1 MSMCWEGHVNLN
13 ASAPHR
19 ILAATSFPTHAAIPF
34 TLHADGRV
42 IDGAFRIDFRNDGAA
57 RAIVVVSG
65 AGNETSRSYT
75 VEGGGSLMDSW
86 YGTPATGQ
94 YDLSVHGPSG
104 FFRRFRGTVTG
115 PNSRVIEVRATYD
128 ARHSNVLLELSN
140 PTAHEALVKILDRY
154 TSKTI
159 AFVIDPGELESRR
172 WGAHR
177 TGGWYD
183 LTVTVE
189 GNPTFAT
196 QLAGHLEH
204 VDDRMS
210 DR

>member
-1 MSMCWEGHVNLN
+1 MSMRWEGHVSLN
-13 ASAPHR
+13 TSAPLR
-19 ILAATSFPTHAAIPF
+19 ILAATSFPSHSAMPF
-34 TLHADGRV
+34 TLHAHSRV
-42 IDGAFRIDFRNDGAA
+42 IDGAFRIEFRNDGVADA
-57 RAIVVVSG
+57 VFEVSG
-65 AGNETSRSYT
+65 ASNETPRSYT
-75 VEGGGSLMDSW
+75 VEGGGSLLDSW
-86 YGTPATGQ
+86 YGTPGTGQ

-104 FFRRFRGTVTG
+104 FFRRFKGTVAG

-159 AFVIDPGELESRR
+159 AFVIDPGELEPRR

-177 TGGWYD
+177 TAGWYD

-196 QLAGHLEH
+196 QLAGHLEN
-204 VDDRMS
+204 VDDRMR